1 LIVVVSDTSPIR
13 ALDFLGQLPLLKV
26 LFDKVLVPPAVQNE
40 LRSPPAQFTA
50 VDLTQFDYF
59 EIRAPQNIQQVQ
71 QFLRV
76 LDRGESEALALALE
90 TNAQIILMDELKG
103 RKTAEQHGVVA
114 LGTLGILLRAKS
126 RGLIAEVGPLIEKL
140 DELEFF
146 MTAELKAHVLRLA
159 GE

>member
-1 LIVVVSDTSPIR
+1 MIVVVSDTSPIR

-40 LRSPPAQFTA
+40 LRSPPAQFAA

-126 RGLIAEVGPLIEKL
+126 RGPEISGDHRHQGKYPAVRYRE
-140 DELEFF
+140 
-146 MTAELKAHVLRLA
+146 R
-159 GE
+159 